1 MLPQIVPASQ
11 MAPKIVQASR
21 TVSPTVQDNRTRP
34 KIVVQHLARDSRT
47 MALRIAPVSRTTT
60 HVLAVQE
67 TGMCHA
73 PAVRTMP
80 LQAMPFRTMAAQI
93 TMLPAVQMRMLLGPE
108 LLITGLL
115 LRKLVMLPGT
125 MVVQRR
131 RKIATFLH
139 PTITM
144 FPVRHLPLRRS
155 SSLGNTRARVRRT
168 IALRNRHKRGRKIIV
183 LRKFHKH
190 GPRTIGRQ
198 KLPRQGLNSQ
208 RVHRRPGS
216 KLRRNPVRTWN
227 VIRRLHRPGRPNL
240 RRSVSHGQHRHRNAR
255 AAQRRRHSVKAALP
269 SRNAKITRHRPQKTK
284 TKSLPGV
291 AEAGRSAK
299 VGVIYR
305 PAFKRL
311 ALLLS
316 EQSSI
321 QVVFLCDLRPISAP
335 SAVKALMPALN
346 QHK

>member
-115 LRKLVMLPGT
+115 LRKVVMLPGT

-155 SSLGNTRARVRRT
+155 SSLGNTRARGRRT
-168 IALRNRHKRGRKIIV
+168 IALRNR
-183 LRKFHKH
+183 HKH

-198 KLPRQGLNSQ
+198 KLPRQDLNSQ

-216 KLRRNPVRTWN
+216 KPRRNPVRTWN

-255 AAQRRRHSVKAALP
+255 AAQRRRHSVKAVLP